1 MSSPHDPQ
9 VTEGR
14 KAQERR
20 SSARLRILG
29 WYVVLLGVSLIAAL
43 FLQRA
48 LLLREAVSGA
58 EESLDQEI
66 GELSQ
71 LAGGIDPETG
81 EPFGDDVAAIFD
93 TFFNRN
99 VPLEGEGVVT
109 FVAGEIYKTDV
120 TGNLV
125 ARLPEARRW
134 AEITEPERGD
144 LTDPDLG
151 DIVYL
156 AVPLVSDGQS
166 SGGVFVVSILLEG
179 RFATI
184 NDTMRLGAVV
194 FGTVFILASVAA
206 WVIAGRILRP
216 LSDLRDT
223 AQSISDTDLSRRID
237 VRGDDEIAELG
248 RTFNSMLDRLDDAF
262 ATQRR
267 FIDDAGHELRTP
279 ITVIR
284 GNLEVMGDEPEERA
298 ESIALVTRELDRMTR
313 IVNDLLDLA
322 KSEQPDFIQPA
333 PVDLADFIHD
343 VVRRASTLDDRP
355 WKVERADHAVIEADE
370 DRLAQAMMNLVRN
383 AVEHTANGSPV
394 YLGGRLGWS
403 TATLWVRDEG
413 EALSEGDRARV
424 FDRFARVGS
433 GARSTS
439 GAGLGLSIVAAI
451 AEAHGGGVTVDEAR
465 EGGNIFTITI
475 PASSNLDLS

>member
-1 MSSPHDPQ
+1 
-9 VTEGR
+9 
-14 KAQERR
+14 
-20 SSARLRILG
+20 
-29 WYVVLLGVSLIAAL
+29 VLLGVSLVAAL

-48 LLLREAVSGA
+48 LLLREAISEA
-58 EESLDQEI
+58 EESLDQEV
-66 GELSQ
+66 GELGQ
-71 LAGGIDPETG
+71 LAGGTDPETG
-81 EPFGDDVAAIFD
+81 EPFGDDVSAIFD

-109 FVAGEIYKTDV
+109 FVGGEIYKTDV

-125 ARLPEARRW
+125 ARLPAARQW

-144 LTDPDLG
+144 LSDADLG

-156 AVPLVSDGQS
+156 AVPLISDDQP
-166 SGGVFVVSILLEG
+166 SGGVFVVSILLES

-194 FGTVFILASVAA
+194 FGTIFILASVAA

-223 AQSISDTDLSRRID
+223 AQSISDSDLSRRID

-284 GNLEVMGDEPEERA
+284 GNLEVMSDDPEERA

-322 KSEQPDFIQPA
+322 KVEQPDFIQPA
-333 PVDLADFIHD
+333 PIDMADFIHD
-343 VVRRASTLDDRP
+343 VVRRASALDDRP
-355 WKVERADHAVIEADE
+355 WKVERADQAVIEADE
-370 DRLAQAMMNLVRN
+370 DRLGQAMMNLVRN
-383 AVEHTANGSPV
+383 AVEHTSSGSPV
-394 YLGGRLGWS
+394 YIGGRLGWS
-403 TATLWVRDEG
+403 VARLWVRDEG
-413 EALSEGDRARV
+413 ETISEADRARI
-424 FDRFARVGS
+424 FGRFSRVGS
-433 GARSTS
+433 GARSTD

-451 AEAHGGGVTVDEAR
+451 AEAHGGEVTVDEAR

-475 PASSNLDLS
+475 PASSKVDPS

>member
-1 MSSPHDPQ
+1 ML
-9 VTEGR
+9 
-14 KAQERR
+14 A
-20 SSARLRILG
+20 
-29 WYVVLLGVSLIAAL
+29 VSLIAAL
-43 FLQRA
+43 FVQRA
-48 LLLREAVSGA
+48 LLLREAISEA
-58 EESLDQEI
+58 EESLDQEV
-66 GELSQ
+66 GELGQ

-109 FVAGEIYKTDV
+109 FVGGEIYKTDL

-125 ARLPEARRW
+125 AHLPDARQW
-134 AEITEPERGD
+134 AEITEPGRGD

-156 AVPLVSDGQS
+156 AVPLVSDGQP

-184 NDTMRLGAVV
+184 NETMRLGAVV
-194 FGTVFILASVAA
+194 FGTIFVLASVAA

-223 AQSISDTDLSRRID
+223 AQSISETDLSRRID
-237 VRGDDEIAELG
+237 VEGDDEIAELG

-284 GNLEVMGDEPEERA
+284 GNLEVMSDDPEERSQ
-298 ESIALVTRELDRMTR
+298 SIALVTRELDRMTR

-322 KSEQPDFIQPA
+322 KSEQPDFIQSA
-333 PVDLADFIHD
+333 PMDMADFIHD
-343 VVRRASTLDDRP
+343 VVRRASALDDRP
-355 WKVERADHAVIEADE
+355 WKVERADQAVIEADE
-370 DRLAQAMMNLVRN
+370 DRLGQAMMNLVRN
-383 AVEHTANGSPV
+383 AVEHTDNDSPV
-394 YLGGRLGWS
+394 YIGGRLGWN
-403 TATLWVRDEG
+403 TARLWVRDEG
-413 EALSEGDRARV
+413 ETISGPDRARI
-424 FDRFARVGS
+424 FDRFSRVGS
-433 GARSTS
+433 GARNTS

-451 AEAHGGGVTVDEAR
+451 AEAHGGEATVDEAR

-475 PASSNLDLS
+475 PASPQGELL